1 MPFAFSQ
8 SGAYVRCLIVTVTN
22 DLGELSFVVLTKFAG
37 GIDRNISD
45 RHRYEPLLQNIDKCE
60 E

>member
-1 MPFAFSQ
+1 MIWA
-8 SGAYVRCLIVTVTN
+8 
-22 DLGELSFVVLTKFAG
+22 ELSFVVLTKIAG
-37 GIDRNISD
+37 GIDRDISD